1 MSDTRETEV
10 KLEGTL
16 GLRNV
21 EEVRGRLEAALEEE
35 TSVVV
40 DVKKLVEVDISI
52 LQLLLAARVSAMHR
66 GTELRFVTTHGD
78 VLHEAMD
85 RAGIFG
91 VSR

>member
-1 MSDTRETEV
+1 MGDTRETEV
-10 KLEGTL
+10 RLEGTL
-16 GLRNV
+16 GLRDV
-21 EEVRGRLEAALEEE
+21 EAVRERLEAALKSE

-40 DVKKLVEVDISI
+40 DVKKLVDVDISV
-52 LQLLLAARVSAMHR
+52 LQLLLSARVSAMHR
-66 GTELRFVTTHGD
+66 GIELRFVTSHGD